1 MRAIRRTLG
10 GMFLKVLGAIAAIW
24 LAFIVVGAIV
34 HALWWLILIGAIAFV
49 ATTAIGRKKR
59 KEIR

>member
-10 GMFLKVLGAIAAIW
+10 GMILKVLGAVAAIW

-34 HALWWLILIGAIAFV
+34 HALWWLIIIGAIAFV

>member
-1 MRAIRRTLG
+1 MV
-10 GMFLKVLGAIAAIW
+10 LKVLGAIAAIW

-34 HALWWLILIGAIAFV
+34 HALWWLIIVGAIAFV
-49 ATTAIGRKKR
+49 VTTAISRNKR

>member
-1 MRAIRRTLG
+1 MI
-10 GMFLKVLGAIAAIW
+10 LKVLGAIAAVW

-34 HALWWLILIGAIAFV
+34 HALWWLIIIGAIGFV
-49 ATTAIGRKKR
+49 VVTAVGRNKR